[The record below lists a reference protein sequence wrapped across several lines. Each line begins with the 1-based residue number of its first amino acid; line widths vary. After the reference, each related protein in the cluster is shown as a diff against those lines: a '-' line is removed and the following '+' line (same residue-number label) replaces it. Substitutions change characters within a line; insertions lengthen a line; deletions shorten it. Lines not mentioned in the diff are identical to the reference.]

1 MITLDDYYFNNKT
14 LNIINNWEKSL
25 KNNKNIKPL
34 IIIGNKGVGKTTLA
48 NILLNKYSIITID
61 YNTTNIE
68 EYIKLILSKKDISII
83 FSKKKKKI
91 NFDR

>member
-83 FSKKKKKI
+83 FSKKKKK
-91 NFDR
+91 